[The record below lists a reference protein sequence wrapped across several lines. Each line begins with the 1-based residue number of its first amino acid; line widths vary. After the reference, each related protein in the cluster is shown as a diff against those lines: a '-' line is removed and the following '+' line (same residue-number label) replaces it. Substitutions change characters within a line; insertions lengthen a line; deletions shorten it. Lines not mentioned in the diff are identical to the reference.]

1 LAEEDKPNT
10 QESNSGT
17 VQSTGNREIASSNE
31 FTPMTAE
38 PSASSGELTPMIVEP
53 LTASLDELT
62 QMTIEPL
69 RAIPVGDFSEN
80 GSTEYGAEYADDT
93 LQNSTH
99 KIAKLE
105 NQSSPQ
111 NKNHHTELV
120 PVRPKPAFRG
130 GKAKRGLRKQLNVA
144 DICDRLASAEAREE
158 ILYCEVKTNIN
169 PLS

>member
-1 LAEEDKPNT
+1 
-10 QESNSGT
+10 
-17 VQSTGNREIASSNE
+17 
-31 FTPMTAE
+31 MT
-38 PSASSGELTPMIVEP
+38 VEP
-53 LTASLDELT
+53 LTASSDELTPMNVEPPTASSDELT

-69 RAIPVGDFSEN
+69 RAIPMGDFSAN
-80 GSTEYGAEYADDT
+80 GSTECGPQYADDA

-111 NKNHHTELV
+111 NNNHHTELV
-120 PVRPKPAFRG
+120 LVRPKPKIRG

-158 ILYCEVKTNIN
+158 ILYCEVKTSCN
-169 PLS
+169 PFS